1 MHGGVRVTKDER
13 KKPNIHA
20 FYDHTKGGADVVD
33 LVSSH
38 NTTKMKVKRWPV
50 NILAFLLDT
59 VRTNAKTILAES
71 ANPVHMTSF
80 EFTYQSGKLLVLPNI
95 QRRFENRRGFK
106 IDLIQKMRRVLG
118 ITELNKAPSKATAT
132 VG

>member
-13 KKPNIHA
+13 KKPNIRTFH
-20 FYDHTKGGADVVD
+20 DHTKGCVDVVD

-38 NTTKMKVKRWPV
+38 NTTKMKVKRWPL
-50 NILAFLLDT
+50 NFLAFLLDT

-80 EFTYQSGKLLVLPNI
+80 EFTYS
-95 QRRFENRRGFK
+95 
-106 IDLIQKMRRVLG
+106 
-118 ITELNKAPSKATAT
+118 
-132 VG
+132 